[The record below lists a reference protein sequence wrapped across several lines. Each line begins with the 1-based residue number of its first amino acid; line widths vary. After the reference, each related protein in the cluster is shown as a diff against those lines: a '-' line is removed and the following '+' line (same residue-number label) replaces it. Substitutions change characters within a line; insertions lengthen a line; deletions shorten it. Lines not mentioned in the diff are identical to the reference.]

1 MGDIAQRVIG
11 SPVQFNHSD
20 RAATSSINFLAAHDG
35 FTLMDTV
42 SFNDRH
48 NEANGEDGADGH
60 DNNISDNMGCEG
72 PSEDEGLNAARARR
86 RRAMVAT
93 LMISQG
99 VPMLLSG
106 DEIGNSQQ
114 GNNNVYCQDNATAWI
129 DWEAADGAFLDFCS
143 RMIELRHQFPVLAQE
158 NFLLGK
164 TGDNERVEVA
174 WFQPDG
180 REMDEALEPGRPACA
195 GRAGRLFHAR
205 SVPGRRPLFAVLN
218 AGDGLNFAL
227 PEGSWVRMLD
237 TARDD
242 PFAEEPIG
250 DGMAAISPASVCLF
264 RPS

>member
-1 MGDIAQRVIG
+1 
-11 SPVQFNHSD
+11 
-20 RAATSSINFLAAHDG
+20 
-35 FTLMDTV
+35 MDTV

-180 REMDEALEPGRPACA
+180 REMDEELWSQA
-195 GRAGRLFHAR
+195 GLRVLGVLVDYSTREVFLD
-205 SVPGRRPLFAVLN
+205 GGRPLFAVLN

>member
-1 MGDIAQRVIG
+1 
-11 SPVQFNHSD
+11 
-20 RAATSSINFLAAHDG
+20 
-35 FTLMDTV
+35 
-42 SFNDRH
+42 
-48 NEANGEDGADGH
+48 
-60 DNNISDNMGCEG
+60 
-72 PSEDEGLNAARARR
+72 
-86 RRAMVAT
+86 
-93 LMISQG
+93 
-99 VPMLLSG
+99 MLLSG

-180 REMDEALEPGRPACA
+180 REMDEELWSQA
-195 GRAGRLFHAR
+195 GLRVLGVLVDYSTREVFLD
-205 SVPGRRPLFAVLN
+205 GGRPLFAVLN

-250 DGMAAISPASVCLF
+250 DGVAAISPASVCLF